1 MNPRNRKQLEASLTG
16 VTCFIVVIAI
26 TFFALP
32 TEYRFLA
39 FAAGVAVA
47 LFAADSVERSL
58 AAPQVLRRLAMI
70 GAILLFTAVFWA
82 LSILLI
88 PVLRQSDY
96 QAMTVLVGLLLA
108 LLARAW
114 FAKNPHRAA
123 AETVPAEAQV
133 LQGASLRVVSL
144 ASIEPPPPEQ
154 WLPAPTLKSRRFTD
168 NILPLLQ
175 AFRHYELHLSIHP
188 PGKGESSEWIPELLD
203 IRVNDPPKP
212 PGGDGDA
219 WDEAMDFGCAWS
231 WEIKTRKGWRRLTE
245 GEEETANGANEI
257 RLRFAAPAGAAS
269 CTVTY
274 LGSEELLA
282 FRL

>member
-1 MNPRNRKQLEASLTG
+1 MSPRNRKQLEASLTG
-16 VTCFIVVIAI
+16 VTCFVVVIAI

-82 LSILLI
+82 LSILLL

-114 FAKNPHRAA
+114 FAKTSHRAA
-123 AETVPAEAQV
+123 SETVPSDARV

-144 ASIEPPPPEQ
+144 ASIESPPPEQ
-154 WLPAPTLKSRRFTD
+154 WLPAAPLKSRRFTD

-175 AFRHYELHLSIHP
+175 AFRHHELHLSIQP
-188 PGKGESSEWIPELLD
+188 RGKGKSPEWIPELLD
-203 IRVNDPPKP
+203 IRVNDMPSPPP
-212 PGGDGDA
+212 HDADA
-219 WDEAMDFGCAWS
+219 WDEAVDYACAWS
-231 WEIKTRKGWRRLTE
+231 WEIKTPKGWRRLTE
-245 GEEETANGANEI
+245 GEDEPVTGAKEI
-257 RLRFAAPAGAAS
+257 RIRFAAPAGAAA

-274 LGSEELLA
+274 LGSEELLP